1 MVDGLSGQNGHH
13 VPRLVELKIK
23 PKQENVKIHYLL
35 MVAITA
41 VTQTQRL
48 KPDLVN

>member
-1 MVDGLSGQNGHH
+1 MVTGLRGQNGHH
-13 VPRLVELKIK
+13 VRRLVELKTK

-48 KPDLVN
+48 NPDRVN